1 MAYREDGRMIIDTHL
16 HIVDRSALRYP
27 WLAGEPALNR
37 DFSYEDY
44 AREAQRGGITD
55 ALHMEVDVDPAD
67 MEAETGYVESKAR
80 QENSLLRGAIAS
92 CRPEEPGFA
101 AYLERQQANP
111 LVKGFRRVLHVVP
124 DDVSEGAR
132 FRENIR
138 RLSGTGLTFD
148 LVVLPRQIPKAIAL
162 ADLAPDVRF
171 VLDHCGVPDIKG
183 RAEHPWREYIAEI
196 ARRPNVVGKISGVVA
211 YADPD
216 NWTVEALR
224 PYVEHTIGAFGWDR
238 VVWGSDWPVCTL
250 GGGLS
255 TWIAA
260 THALLAGAS
269 AEEKAK
275 LLCGNARR
283 IWRLG

>member
-1 MAYREDGRMIIDTHL
+1 MIIDTHL

-44 AREAQRGGITD
+44 AREARRGGITD
-55 ALHMEVDVDPAD
+55 ALHMEVDVDPAYI
-67 MEAETGYVESKAR
+67 EAETDYAAGKSRE
-80 QENSLLRGAIAS
+80 ENSLLRGAIAS
-92 CRPEEPGFA
+92 CRPEDPGFA
-101 AYLERQQANP
+101 AYLERQQANSF
-111 LVKGFRRVLHVVP
+111 VKGFRRVLHVVP
-124 DDVSEGAR
+124 DDVSESTQ

-162 ADLAPDVRF
+162 ADLAPDVQF

-183 RAEHPWREYIAEI
+183 RVEQPWREYVAEI
-196 ARRPNVVGKISGVVA
+196 ARRPNVVGKISGVAA

-216 NWTVEALR
+216 NLTVGTLR

-269 AEEKAK
+269 QEEKAK